1 MGPVSANEAQDPN
14 SPGNSRLRA
23 LMPWLVALVAAAHA
37 ATFLGYGPCDDDFI
51 AYCYAR
57 NLVEGH
63 GLVFNLG
70 ERVEGF
76 SAPGWML
83 AAAAM
88 VALGIHPA
96 QFSIAVSIL
105 AFAALAFAVAVLWQ
119 RRLPDDRWAAPAWL
133 VAASPSLAWHSI
145 LGLGTVPL
153 AALVTV
159 AIERWD
165 HARRTSRAPLAAC
178 ALLGVAALLRN
189 EAILFALPLVWSE
202 LRARRWLGPVLA
214 FVPLAGWQAFRLA
227 YFGRW
232 VPITYTVKKLD
243 FFTDLRLGLE
253 YLAESSAATGLVLV
267 LALGLVALSRRPRG
281 EDPPLRAA
289 LLASTVFVLYVVYV
303 GGDFFPLGRF
313 FAPVLPLALLAGC
326 LGFRT
331 LFPQVRGV
339 AAGAVVVAALGF
351 EQVQQGLRE
360 HLYLTHLGSE
370 PRWEAMGREVARR
383 VPPDTKVALAPIGCF
398 KWASR
403 LYVVDMLGLTN
414 TAIAQAPPDP
424 NITIKGHIRYDADWV
439 LAQRPEMII
448 IGTGWFDV
456 DERGQRELKASSWEG
471 TLLAHPRLASDYV
484 ALELDIEGSYPLV
497 FFWRRDVPWPQ
508 GARQT

>member
-1 MGPVSANEAQDPN
+1 MSANEPQEPI

-37 ATFLGYGPCDDDFI
+37 ATFLGYGPCDDDYI

-83 AAAAM
+83 AAAGTI
-88 VALGIHPA
+88 ALGLHPA
-96 QFSIAVSIL
+96 HFSIVVSVL
-105 AFAALAFAVAVLWQ
+105 SFAAIAFTIAVLWQ
-119 RRLPDDRWAAPAWL
+119 RRRPQDRFAAPAWL
-133 VAASPSLAWHSI
+133 VAASPALAWHSI

-153 AALVTV
+153 AALVTF

-165 HARRTSRAPLAAC
+165 QARRTGRVPVTAC

-202 LRARRWLGPVLA
+202 LRARRWLGPLLA
-214 FVPLAGWQAFRLA
+214 FAPLAGWQAFRLA

-253 YLAESSAATGLVLV
+253 YLAESSAATGLVLA
-267 LALGLVALSRRPRG
+267 LALGLVALARRPRD
-281 EDPPLRAA
+281 EDPVLRSAT
-289 LLASTVFVLYVVYV
+289 LVSTVFALYVVYV

-313 FAPVLPLALLAGC
+313 FVPILPLALLVGC
-326 LGFRT
+326 LGFHG
-331 LFPQVRGV
+331 LFPQVRGL
-339 AAGAVVVAALGF
+339 AAVGAVVLALGF

-414 TAIAQAPPDP
+414 TAIAQAQPDP

-439 LAQRPEMII
+439 LAQRPEMIV

-456 DERGQRELKASSWEG
+456 DEHGQRELKASSWEG
-471 TLLAHPRLASDYV
+471 TLLAHPKLASDYV

-508 GARQT
+508 GARRT